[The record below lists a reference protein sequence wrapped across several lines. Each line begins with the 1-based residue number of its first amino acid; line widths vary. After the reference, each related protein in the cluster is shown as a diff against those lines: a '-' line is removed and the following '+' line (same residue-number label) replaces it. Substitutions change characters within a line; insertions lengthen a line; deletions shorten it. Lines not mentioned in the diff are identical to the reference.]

1 MRGTRVITIITS
13 TFLCLVVTIAAGTDS
28 NLSQTAAIRIAHSD
42 RAETAVAAMKQLAA
56 AGALDQLVYEID
68 RTVARTDITIVEQD
82 RLIFEGLRLLSTL
95 APTDSAWQLAD
106 SLAATVPRTYVLHEE
121 GRGRTIPL
129 YDIGAQP
136 RWLRRHWLSERTHNE
151 ALARIRAADPAV
163 LDVFDKSLSPDAV
176 ASERNGVEQAFR
188 SADANELL
196 SYRDDVILR
205 LYSGD
210 PVENIAIRLARELS
224 DKEIFAAI
232 ARSGKP
238 EVAVRMMGEVPTY
251 LTSADSLDVLTIGAG
266 RIETASAA
274 LLAMSPL
281 VHEVPGASEF
291 LITQLANPDRG
302 PSAATALARAGDGAT
317 ILRLRAILNSGKDG
331 PAERHAVLALR
342 LNNSTA
348 AQAAIE
354 SYLNDPQASTRLKKE
369 MSAW

>member
-1 MRGTRVITIITS
+1 MRRARRLTLAIAIL
-13 TFLCLVVTIAAGTDS
+13 FLAAAGSAAAAD
-28 NLSQTAAIRIAHSD
+28 NYLSQTAAIRIANSD

-68 RTVARTDITIVEQD
+68 RTTVRTDITIVEQD
-82 RLIFEGLRLLSTL
+82 RLIIEGLRLLSTL
-95 APTDSAWQLAD
+95 VPTDSAWQLAD
-106 SLAATVPRTYVLHEE
+106 SLAATVPRIHVLHEE
-121 GRGRTIPL
+121 GRGRTTPL
-129 YDIGAQP
+129 YDIGAQA
-136 RWLRRHWLSERTHNE
+136 RWLRRHWLSERAHNE

-163 LDVFDKSLSPDAV
+163 LDVFDKSLSPDPV
-176 ASERNGVEQAFR
+176 ASERNGVERAFR
-188 SADANELL
+188 SADSNKLL

-210 PVENIAIRLARELS
+210 PVEDIAIRLARELS
-224 DKEIFAAI
+224 DKEIFAAV

-238 EVAVRMMGEVPTY
+238 EVAVRMMGEVRTY
-251 LTSADSLDVLTIGAG
+251 LTPADSFDVLQIGAA
-266 RIETASAA
+266 RDETASAA
-274 LLAMSPL
+274 ILAMTSL
-281 VHEVPGASEF
+281 VLALPGASEF

-348 AQAAIE
+348 ARAALE
-354 SYLNDPQASTRLKKE
+354 SYLDDPQVSTRLKQE
-369 MSAW
+369 MSEW